1 MLIVKGEK
9 GVTLVTIDI
18 NKKQLLNKTC
28 ILLNEEC
35 NNVFSECMH
44 LTNSFEIWST
54 ENVEIT
60 ENLYQR
66 CLKKVIIPLLPR
78 K

>member
-1 MLIVKGEK
+1 MFIVKGEK
-9 GVTLVTIDI
+9 GVTLITIDI
-18 NKKQLLNKTC
+18 VKKQLVNKTC

-44 LTNSFEIWST
+44 VADTFEIWAT

-60 ENLYQR
+60 ENLYKR
-66 CLKKVIIPLLPR
+66 GLKKIIIPLLPR